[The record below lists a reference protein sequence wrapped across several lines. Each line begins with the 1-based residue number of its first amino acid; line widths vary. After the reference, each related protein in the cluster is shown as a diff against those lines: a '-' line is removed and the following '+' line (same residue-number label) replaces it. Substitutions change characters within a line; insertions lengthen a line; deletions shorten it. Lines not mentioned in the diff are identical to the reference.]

1 MERYSKEFSTKWQ
14 SKYSEEF
21 KRFVCNEYL
30 SGSLTKKDLA
40 GNRKPHKSN
49 LQGFLL

>member
-30 SGSLTKKDLA
+30 SGLLTKREVELKYDL
-40 GNRKPHKSN
+40 GNSPPVSS
-49 LQGFLL
+49 